1 MAKKARG
8 LMARFVIDGRI
19 DRVEGLKD
27 FDREG
32 YAFQAGLST
41 DTDWVFLRKSG

>member
-1 MAKKARG
+1 M
-8 LMARFVIDGRI
+8 MARYAIDGRI

-32 YAFQAGLST
+32 YAYRPDLST
-41 DTDWVFLRKSG
+41 ETDWVFLRKSG